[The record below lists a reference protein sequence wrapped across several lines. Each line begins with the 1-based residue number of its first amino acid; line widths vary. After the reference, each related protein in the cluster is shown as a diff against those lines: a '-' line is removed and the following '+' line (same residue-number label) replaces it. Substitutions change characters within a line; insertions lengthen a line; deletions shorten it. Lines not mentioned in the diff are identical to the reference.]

1 MNRAGLLCGVLAAA
15 LWSGVAAA
23 DDEPLPRFEIVPF
36 GGYRIGGEF
45 ELEDEQGTSSGDVDF
60 DPAASWG
67 LGLGLYRDRN
77 GFYELLYSRQSSE
90 FDDNDPALEG
100 VDIVTE
106 YFHFGGTI
114 IFDDQDWVH
123 PYFSLTL
130 GVTRFDVDDFG
141 SEIEPS
147 GSLGFGLRFPASHN
161 LSFLLGARVYGTLV
175 DSDTD
180 LFCSSVNG
188 EAICIVQGSGNV
200 VYQGEAVAG
209 VVFRF

>member
-1 MNRAGLLCGVLAAA
+1 MFGAA
-15 LWSGVAAA
+15 LVATFAGVSAAA
-23 DDEPLPRFEIVPF
+23 DDDPLPKFEIVPF

-45 ELEDEQGTSSGDVDF
+45 ELEDAQGVSSGDVDF
-60 DPAASWG
+60 DSAASWG

-100 VDIVTE
+100 VDVVTE
-106 YFHFGGTI
+106 YFQVGGTI
-114 IFDDQDWVH
+114 VFDEQEWVQ
-123 PYFSLTL
+123 PYFSLTV
-130 GVTRFDVDDFG
+130 GVTRFDVDGFG

-147 GSLGFGLRFPASHN
+147 GSVGFGLRFPASKN
-161 LSFLLGARVYGTLV
+161 LSFLLGARGYGTLV

-180 LFCSSVNG
+180 LFCSSVGG

>member
-1 MNRAGLLCGVLAAA
+1 MNVRTLIGGLLTAVLASGAA
-15 LWSGVAAA
+15 VA
-23 DDEPLPRFEIVPF
+23 DDEPLPRFEITPF

-45 ELEDEQGTSSGDVDF
+45 ELEDGQGTSSGDVDF
-60 DPAASWG
+60 DSAASWG
-67 LGLGLYRDRN
+67 VDLGLYRDRN
-77 GFYELLYSRQSSE
+77 GFYELLYSRQSTE

-106 YFHFGGTI
+106 YFQVGGTI
-114 IFDDQDWVH
+114 VFDQEDWVH
-123 PYFSLTL
+123 PYFSLTI
-130 GVTRFDVDDFG
+130 GVTRFDVDGFG

-147 GSLGFGLRFPASHN
+147 GSVGFGLRFPAGRN
-161 LSFLLGARVYGTLV
+161 LSFLLGARAYGTLV